1 MRIPKGQVRFERRDP
16 KQFFRTLNKRVNQ
29 YFKENKLKKTG
40 NWRLYVKTFV
50 MFSIFITPYVLIL
63 SLDIN
68 QWVKL
73 LLCVCIGVGMA
84 GIGMNVMHDGNHGS
98 YSKYEW
104 VNKLMGGSIY
114 ILAGNVFNWK
124 VQHNVLHHTFT
135 NIHGHDEDLEAGV
148 VMRFSKHS
156 KWRKFHRF
164 QHLYFI
170 LLYGL
175 LTIKW
180 ALVTDFLQLKRY
192 LKNNL
197 SHKKNIEPK
206 KEWGV
211 LILSKAFYLLIW
223 IVLPL
228 LILDLSWW
236 KILIGFFVMHYTAGL
251 ILSTIFQL
259 AHIVEPAH
267 MPTPSEK
274 GDIKNTWA
282 IHQLFTTVNFSVNN
296 RFIRWFTGGLN
307 HQIEHHIFP
316 YISHVHYFQISKIV
330 KKTAKEF
337 ELPYHEFE
345 STRAALTSHYY
356 LLKNMG
362 RKPIPVKA

>member
-1 MRIPKGQVRFERRDP
+1 MSIPKGQIRFERRDP

-40 NWRLYVKTFV
+40 NWRLYLKTFV
-50 MFSIFITPYVLIL
+50 MFSIFITPYILIL
-63 SLDIN
+63 SLDID
-68 QWVKL
+68 QWFKL
-73 LLCVCIGVGMA
+73 LLCVLTGVGMA

-124 VQHNVLHHTFT
+124 VQHNILHHTFT

-148 VMRFSKHS
+148 VLRFSKHS

-164 QHLYFI
+164 QHLYFV

-192 LKNNL
+192 LKHKL
-197 SHKKNIEPK
+197 SHKKNTQPK
-206 KEWGV
+206 EEWGV
-211 LILSKAFYLLIW
+211 LILSKIFYLLIW
-223 IVLPL
+223 IVLPM

-259 AHIVEPAH
+259 AHIVEPAQ
-267 MPTPSEK
+267 MPMPSEK

-282 IHQLFTTVNFSVNN
+282 IHQLFTTVNFSVHN

-316 YISHVHYFQISKIV
+316 YISHIHYFQISKIV

-337 ELPYHEFE
+337 ELPYHEFR

-362 RKPIPVKA
+362 RKPVSIKS